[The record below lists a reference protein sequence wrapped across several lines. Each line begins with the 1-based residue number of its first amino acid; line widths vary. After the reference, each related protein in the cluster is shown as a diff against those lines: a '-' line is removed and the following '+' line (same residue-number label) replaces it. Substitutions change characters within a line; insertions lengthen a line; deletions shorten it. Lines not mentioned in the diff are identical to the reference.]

1 MSATKPV
8 ILCITESWLTSYI
21 SDNLVG
27 IRGYDVFRN
36 DRCDDP
42 LDTRRGGGTIT
53 YCSSLLRASLVQVPQ
68 YCDKPRGIECNFVK
82 FTDFD
87 SCLGFL
93 TVNGGSLALL
103 RPTMFT

>member
-1 MSATKPV
+1 MSATKPAV
-8 ILCITESWLTSYI
+8 ICITESWLTSYI

-53 YCSSLLRASLVQVPQ
+53 YCSSLLRASLAQVPK
-68 YCDKPRGIECNFVK
+68 YCDKPRGIE
-82 FTDFD
+82 
-87 SCLGFL
+87 
-93 TVNGGSLALL
+93 
-103 RPTMFT
+103 